1 MDLSSYAKKADLTEA
16 TGVNTSNLE
25 INSDLVSLK
34 GEVDEIDI
42 GKLKIVPADL
52 SKLSNA
58 VSNHKLFTKV
68 SAIDNRVST
77 YYWISL
83 QKSIQVKKQNL
94 EKTIEDVNVK
104 TLNTNNELVK
114 NTDLLKVNNH
124 YNTKLT
130 EIENKIASVTGS
142 VTTAALNAKAT
153 EIENKV
159 CEITNL
165 ATKVDLSTKTIEIE
179 KNP

>member
-1 MDLSSYAKKADLTEA
+1 M
-16 TGVNTSNLE
+16 
-25 INSDLVSLK
+25 
-34 GEVDEIDI
+34 
-42 GKLKIVPADL
+42 
-52 SKLSNA
+52 
-58 VSNHKLFTKV
+58 
-68 SAIDNRVST
+68 
-77 YYWISL
+77 
-83 QKSIQVKKQNL
+83 KKQNL

-142 VTTAALNAKAT
+142 VTTAALNAKAA

-179 KNP
+179 KKP